1 MYVCVCMQ
9 VGTNGFMLLAPRQAY
24 SLAVSSGKCF
34 LDISGICSVKTHCG
48 DRDDYAGKDYAY
60 ATVHTI
66 VYQRFPTPA
75 AAT

>member
-1 MYVCVCMQ
+1 MDLC
-9 VGTNGFMLLAPRQAY
+9 FRLRQAY
-24 SLAVSSGKCF
+24 SLAVSSGKSF
-34 LDISGICSVKTHCG
+34 LDISGIGSVKTHCG
-48 DRDDYAGKDYAY
+48 DRSDYAGKDYAY

>member
-1 MYVCVCMQ
+1 MDLC
-9 VGTNGFMLLAPRQAY
+9 FRLRQACL
-24 SLAVSSGKCF
+24 LAVSPGKCF
-34 LDISGICSVKTHCG
+34 LDISGIGSVKTHCG
-48 DRDDYAGKDYAY
+48 DRCDYAGKDYAY

>member
-9 VGTNGFMLLAPRQAY
+9 VGTNGFMLPRQACL
-24 SLAVSSGKCF
+24 LAVSPGKCF
-34 LDISGICSVKTHCG
+34 LDISGIGSVKTHCG
-48 DRDDYAGKDYAY
+48 DRCDYAGKDYAY
-60 ATVHTI
+60 ATVHTN